1 MGGQGQFRVIIVGG
15 SIAGL
20 TLAHCL
26 RRAGI
31 DHVVL
36 EKGADLSPQIGASIG
51 IMPNGARILDQLGLI
66 DAVAAITEPVNTA
79 FISYPDG
86 FAFRSD
92 YPRIITERFGYPIAF
107 LDRQKFLEILHTS
120 YPNPSNIHT
129 KHRVI
134 RIQQLDS
141 HAEVLT
147 DSGQKYTGDLVVGA
161 DGVHSVTR
169 SEIWRSGQVSKR
181 EKRRMRVEYACVFG
195 ISSPVVGLNP
205 GDQVNA
211 FYDRLTIITMHGK
224 GGRVFWFVIKKM
236 DKIYVYPDTVRF
248 SNEDA
253 IRTCQQIAHLQLMN
267 DITFGHVWEKKEIAS
282 MTALEENIFHTWHA
296 DRLVCLGDKELRIT
310 MSQMTPNIGQGA
322 NIAIEDAAVLANLL
336 HGTLSKNE
344 PGKLSQPAL
353 NQVLR
358 EFQRIRFNRVNRI
371 YQDSRFVAR
380 LHARDGFLKT
390 LLGRYYVP
398 YFPSLPAD
406 IASKIIADS
415 PVITF
420 LPTSQRTGPG
430 WLQYSQRARGLA
442 PSWVLVLLLISISLL
457 LHRYKV
463 ALIDLWRD
471 SFISNPS

>member
-1 MGGQGQFRVIIVGG
+1 MLLRCFSATYATFSMGGQGQFRVIIVGG

-147 DSGQKYTGDLVVGA
+147 DSGQKFTGDLVVGA

-181 EKRRMRVEYACVFG
+181 EQR
-195 ISSPVVGLNP
+195 N
-205 GDQVNA
+205 
-211 FYDRLTIITMHGK
+211 
-224 GGRVFWFVIKKM
+224 
-236 DKIYVYPDTVRF
+236 
-248 SNEDA
+248 A

-296 DRLVCLGDKELRIT
+296 DRLVCLGDSIHK
-310 MSQMTPNIGQGA
+310 MTPNIGQGA

-371 YQDSRFVAR
+371 YQDSRFKNYR
-380 LHARDGFLKT
+380 GQPRDNLSPNFPAHWTWMVTVQPKGKRASSLVGTSASVDFYKLALT
-390 LLGRYYVP
+390 LVQGR
-398 YFPSLPAD
+398 
-406 IASKIIADS
+406 
-415 PVITF
+415 T
-420 LPTSQRTGPG
+420 
-430 WLQYSQRARGLA
+430 
-442 PSWVLVLLLISISLL
+442 
-457 LHRYKV
+457 H
-463 ALIDLWRD
+463 
-471 SFISNPS
+471 